1 MDRLPSRTLVRYF
14 PQCFSAGTVRDHQS
28 ADKMGDLVWSLKNG
42 DIDLVKAA
50 IDQPG
55 FDVNSEIGGRMP
67 IHYAADY
74 GQLDI
79 IKVLLEKG
87 ADVNK
92 QDKHG
97 ISAVLAA
104 IWEGHTECVKYLLEK
119 GARKDGKAPDGTTYL
134 DCAEREDIKSLLR

>member
-1 MDRLPSRTLVRYF
+1 
-14 PQCFSAGTVRDHQS
+14 
-28 ADKMGDLVWSLKNG
+28 MGDLLWSVKNG

-50 IDQPG
+50 IEQPG
-55 FDVNSEIGGRMP
+55 FDVNSEIGGRPP

-74 GQLDI
+74 GQLEVI
-79 IKVLLEKG
+79 QVLLAKG

-92 QDKHG
+92 VDKHG

-104 IWEGHTECVKYLLEK
+104 IWEGHTACVKYLLEK

-134 DCAEREDIKSLLR
+134 DCAESEDIKNMLR

>member
-1 MDRLPSRTLVRYF
+1 
-14 PQCFSAGTVRDHQS
+14 
-28 ADKMGDLVWSLKNG
+28 MGDLLWSLKNG

-50 IDQPG
+50 IDEPG

-74 GQLDI
+74 GQLDV
-79 IKVLLEKG
+79 IKVLLAKG

-92 QDKHG
+92 ADKHG

-119 GARKDGKAPDGTTYL
+119 CHPTTLHQQQTIQDSSLGPPSTYNTCEL
-134 DCAEREDIKSLLR
+134 HIFVFLQYSACGNHFICESTCKSVL